1 LEKLKDLHFLTYS
14 LQGNAMK
21 RKLANPVWP
30 RIITQGNASTK
41 IYKVSNKGRT
51 AYTVAHKGLD
61 GRRKLRQFA
70 NEADAVAAATRTAQ
84 LLHEGE
90 LRALTLRDKDAA
102 TYLAALDA
110 IKPTGFPLDV
120 AAREFAYIHKMTAG
134 RVTEAA
140 EAFHRSRLRLD
151 RKTTG
156 EALEALLQSVEGR
169 SERHRETLR
178 KTLRKFVARFP
189 GHIDTITAPE
199 IETWIE
205 GLYSNERTR
214 HGLRGS
220 VVTLFRFARRRGFLP
235 DEITQAERA
244 RTYSGQSTGEIGIFT
259 PIELARLL
267 HGCRA
272 DVLPYVLLGAFAGLR
287 TEEIKRLRWEDI
299 KTDQGHIELG
309 KSKTKTRTRRIVPI
323 LPALKDWLALYERC
337 EGLVIRLAR
346 PEKTAA
352 TIIGARAGVPW
363 KHNGLRHSFASY
375 RMAMTKN
382 ESQVASEMGN
392 TPSMIYRNYR
402 ALVTEQQAS
411 AWFSMNRQKVD
422 DLAAADFVDA
432 ALDNVIS
439 IRSAL

>member
-1 LEKLKDLHFLTYS
+1 
-14 LQGNAMK
+14 MK
-21 RKLANPVWP
+21 RNLAHPVWP
-30 RIITQGNASTK
+30 RVITHGNVSTK
-41 IYKVSNKGRT
+41 VYKVSNKGRT
-51 AYTVAHKGLD
+51 SYTLAYKGLD
-61 GRRKLRQFA
+61 GRRKLQQFA
-70 NEADAVAAATRTAQ
+70 QEADALAAATKAAR

-102 TYLAALDA
+102 IYLAALDA
-110 IKPTGFPLDV
+110 IQPTGVPLDV
-120 AAREFAYIHKMTAG
+120 AAREYARIHKMTDG

-140 EAFHRSRLRLD
+140 EAFHRSRLRLE
-151 RKTTG
+151 RKTTA

-178 KTLRKFVARFP
+178 KTLGKFVARFP
-189 GHIDTITAPE
+189 GPIDTIMAPE

-220 VVTLFRFARRRGFLP
+220 LVTLFRFARRRGFLP
-235 DEITQAERA
+235 DEKTQAERT
-244 RTYSGQSTGEIGIFT
+244 RPYSGQPTGEIGIFT
-259 PIELARLL
+259 PMELARLL

-323 LPALKDWLALYERC
+323 LPALEDWLAVYEGC
-337 EGLVIRLAR
+337 AGPVITLAR
-346 PEKTAA
+346 PEKTVA

-392 TPSMIYRNYR
+392 TPGMIYRNYR
-402 ALVTEQQAS
+402 ALVTEQQAA

-422 DLAAADFVDA
+422 DLAAAGFVDA
-432 ALDNVIS
+432 APDNVIS
-439 IRSAL
+439 IKEAV